1 MFKRL
6 ALLFPALALSA
17 CVVVIG
23 DDDADVHFDDEETV
37 IHSTNKQHK
46 HNFALSNRIEDA
58 IRADQA
64 LQYADINVSNTGQ
77 AVTLHGEVFESS
89 HIQHA
94 VNIALADS
102 ETNTVSSRII
112 LTIEK

>member
-23 DDDADVHFDDEETV
+23 DDDADLHFDDEDTIV
-37 IHSTNKQHK
+37 HSERSIQHSSI
-46 HNFALSNRIEDA
+46 SNRIEDA
-58 IRADQA
+58 IHADSV
-64 LQYADINVSNTGQ
+64 LKYADISVSNKGQ
-77 AVTLHGEVFESS
+77 VTYLHGEVFEPS

-94 VNIALADS
+94 VNIALADVD
-102 ETNTVSSRII
+102 TNTVSSRII

>member
-6 ALLFPALALSA
+6 ALLFPALALTA

-23 DDDADVHFDDEETV
+23 DDDADVHFDDDEV
-37 IHSTNKQHK
+37 QIHSQRSVQHSDI
-46 HNFALSNRIEDA
+46 SNRIEAA
-58 IRADQA
+58 IHADSV
-64 LQYADINVSNTGQ
+64 LMYADISVSKKGP
-77 AVTLHGEVFESS
+77 VVYLHGEVFDAS
-89 HIQHA
+89 HIEHA

-102 ETNTVSSRII
+102 EANTVSSRII

>member
-23 DDDADVHFDDEETV
+23 DDDADVHFDDDETV
-37 IHSTNKQHK
+37 MHTSKAKHKQS
-46 HNFALSNRIEDA
+46 FALSNRIEDA

-64 LQYADINVSNTGQ
+64 LQYADISVSNMGQ
-77 AVTLHGEVFESS
+77 TVTLHGEVYEASL
-89 HIQHA
+89 IQHA
-94 VNIALADS
+94 VNIALADP
-102 ETNTVSSRII
+102 ETIAVSSRII

>member
-1 MFKRL
+1 MYKRL

-23 DDDADVHFDDEETV
+23 DDDADLHFDDEETV
-37 IHSTNKQHK
+37 IHSSTAHHKQS
-46 HNFALSNRIEDA
+46 FALSNRIEDA

-64 LQYADINVSNTGQ
+64 LQYSDISVSNSGQ
-77 AVTLHGEVFESS
+77 AVTLHGEVYEAS

-102 ETNTVSSRII
+102 ETNVVSSRII